1 MQLDKIRRILMV
13 FLLVVLFY
21 TLNTNEEAF
30 VNTSGKIFL
39 HSADNQQV
47 ILGGEVVG
55 FEYQSDGVLVVSNSR
70 TSTFDGYL
78 SSFTSQQ
85 LCAGDLIL
93 SIDDQKITSS
103 KDISALLKDKDSV
116 VVKVLRK
123 DKEMNIP
130 VMPVYDIVAR
140 EYKLGVWVKDSISG
154 IGTVTYINPETQK
167 FGALGHPVT
176 EASTQKILPV
186 KEGVVY
192 DCSIIGIARGSKGMA
207 GQLRGVM
214 SKRKELGTVTN
225 NSNVGIY
232 GTMNNQNLQNQRLID
247 VGGQKTV
254 KPGKAQIFCSVDNN
268 GIKPYD
274 IEIIKTSYQSVSNDK
289 SLVFRVTDKQLLE
302 KTGGIVQG
310 MSGSP
315 IVQNDKLV
323 GAVTHV
329 FLNDSTKGFGIY
341 IDWML

>member
-1 MQLDKIRRILMV
+1 MQLDKIRRILML

-21 TLNTNEEAF
+21 ALNTNEEPF
-30 VNTSGKIFL
+30 VNTSGNIFL
-39 HSADNQQV
+39 HNANNQQV
-47 ILGGEVVG
+47 ILGGEVIG
-55 FEYQSDGVLVVSNSR
+55 FEYQSDGVLIVSNNR
-70 TSTFDGYL
+70 ASTFDGYL
-78 SSFTSQQ
+78 SSFTREQ

-93 SIDDQKITSS
+93 SIDDQKVTNSKEISS
-103 KDISALLKDKDSV
+103 LLKDKDNV
-116 VVKVLRK
+116 MVKVLR
-123 DKEMNIP
+123 DGKETSIP
-130 VMPVYDIVAR
+130 VAPVYDIVAK
-140 EYKLGVWVKDSISG
+140 EYKLGVWVKDNISG
-154 IGTVTYINPETQK
+154 IGTITYIDPETQK

-192 DCSIIGIARGSKGMA
+192 DCNIVGVARGSRGMA

-214 SKRKELGTVTN
+214 SKRKELGTVTK
-225 NSNVGIY
+225 NSDVGIY
-232 GTMNNQNLQNQRLID
+232 GTINKENLQNQKLID
-247 VGGQKTV
+247 VGGQKTI
-254 KPGKAQIFCSVDNN
+254 KPGKAQIFCSIDSGGVR
-268 GIKPYD
+268 PYD

-289 SLVFRVTDKQLLE
+289 SLVFRVTDKDLLE